1 MSEGAAMDFLG
12 TCRAVEAWTG
22 GWPQSRQEFESF
34 VNVFLDRLV
43 RIAFHRLG
51 SMEEAEDV
59 VQDTF
64 VKAYAD
70 RVKLRRVRRVGPY
83 LYRMVANACIERR
96 RGRRVLSL
104 EELGPEDLPDRQSE
118 VQEQMAAAE
127 FIQRIEQLLRRLPE
141 RQAEV
146 IRLKVLDQFS
156 FAEIAEVVGCSIPT
170 VKSRLLYGLQKL
182 RRIIPQTREES
193 I

>member
-1 MSEGAAMDFLG
+1 MEFPG
-12 TCRAVEAWTG
+12 TCRAVEAWDQ

-34 VNVFLDRLV
+34 VDVFLDRLV

-51 SMEEAEDV
+51 SMEDAEDV
-59 VQDTF
+59 VQDVF

-70 RVKLRRVRRVGPY
+70 RVRLRRVRRVGPY

-118 VQEQMAAAE
+118 VQEQTAAAE

-146 IRLKVLDQFS
+146 IRLKVLDQFT
-156 FAEIAEVVGCSIPT
+156 FAEIAEIVGCSLPT
-170 VKSRLLYGLQKL
+170 VKSRLQYGLQKL

-193 I
+193 L

>member
-1 MSEGAAMDFLG
+1 MEFPG
-12 TCRAVEAWTG
+12 TCLAVEAWDG

-34 VNVFLDRLV
+34 VDVFLDRLV

-51 SMEEAEDV
+51 SMEDAEDV
-59 VQDTF
+59 VQDVF

-70 RVKLRRVRRVGPY
+70 RVRLRRVRRVGPY

-104 EELGPEDLPDRQSE
+104 EELGPEDQPDRQSE

-146 IRLKVLDQFS
+146 IRLKVLDQFT
-156 FAEIAEVVGCSIPT
+156 FAEIAETVGCSLPT
-170 VKSRLLYGLQKL
+170 VKSRLQYGLQKL

-193 I
+193 L

>member
-1 MSEGAAMDFLG
+1 MSEGAVMDFSG
-12 TCRAVEAWTG
+12 TCRAVEAWDG
-22 GWPQSRQEFESF
+22 GWPQSRDDFEAF
-34 VNVFLDRLV
+34 VNLFLDRLV

-59 VQDTF
+59 VQDIF

-146 IRLKVLDQFS
+146 IRLKVLDQFT
-156 FAEIAEVVGCSIPT
+156 FAEIAEIVGCGLPT
-170 VKSRLLYGLQKL
+170 VKSRLYYGLQKL
-182 RRIIPQTREES
+182 RRIIPRTREES

>member
-12 TCRAVEAWTG
+12 TCRAVEAWDG
-22 GWPQSRQEFESF
+22 GWPQSRQEFEAF
-34 VNVFLDRLV
+34 VDVFLDRLV

-59 VQDTF
+59 VQDIF

-104 EELGPEDLPDRQSE
+104 EELGPEDLPDGQSE

-146 IRLKVLDQFS
+146 IRLKVLDQFT
-156 FAEIAEVVGCSIPT
+156 FAEIAEIVGCGLPT
-170 VKSRLLYGLQKL
+170 VKSRLYYGLQKL
-182 RRIIPQTREES
+182 RRIIPQKEES